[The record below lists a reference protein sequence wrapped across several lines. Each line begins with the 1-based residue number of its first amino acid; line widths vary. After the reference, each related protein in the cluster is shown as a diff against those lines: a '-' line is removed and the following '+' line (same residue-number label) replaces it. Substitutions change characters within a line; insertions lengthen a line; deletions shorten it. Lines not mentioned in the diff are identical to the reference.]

1 MPAPPYN
8 IRHAEPDDHRQVI
21 GVINDWWGGR
31 RMADMLPKQ
40 FFVHFRP
47 TSFVAETAGRVG
59 GFLVG
64 FPSQE
69 VSRNRVGGRIFLPP
83 MRNWDQTGCEEN
95 AAAV

>member
-64 FPSQE
+64 FPSQSFRE
-69 VSRNRVGGRIFLPP
+69 QAYVHFIGVDP
-83 MRNWDQTGCEEN
+83 
-95 AAAV
+95 A